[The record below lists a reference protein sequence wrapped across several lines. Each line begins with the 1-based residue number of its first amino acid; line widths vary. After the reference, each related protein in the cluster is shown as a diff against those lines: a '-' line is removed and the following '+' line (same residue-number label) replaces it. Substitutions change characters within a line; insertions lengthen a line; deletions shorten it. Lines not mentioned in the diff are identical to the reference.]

1 MLDNSNAVPLYE
13 QIKLVIKD
21 NIING
26 VYSPGDQLPN
36 EKQLCEKYNV
46 SRITVRRALK
56 ELSNEGL
63 IEVLQGKGTFVSKE
77 KLDIKILDLGGYT
90 DSLKS
95 QHHNAKIQIIE
106 KQIIK
111 TNKEVAKALNIKE
124 GDEVLKLKRLVLDEN
139 DPLGIDIAYFPLS
152 LYPDMIDKI
161 ADDIS
166 TFNIIR
172 KDYKI
177 TMARAYKEFGV
188 VLAQDEYG
196 ELLEC
201 TPSEPLFSIKKIIY
215 DIDNKPIHYSTY
227 LH

>member
-124 GDEVLKLKRLVLDEN
+124 GDEVLKLKRLVLDE
-139 DPLGIDIAYFPLS
+139 
-152 LYPDMIDKI
+152 KVK
-161 ADDIS
+161 
-166 TFNIIR
+166 T
-172 KDYKI
+172 
-177 TMARAYKEFGV
+177 
-188 VLAQDEYG
+188 Q
-196 ELLEC
+196 
-201 TPSEPLFSIKKIIY
+201 
-215 DIDNKPIHYSTY
+215 
-227 LH
+227 